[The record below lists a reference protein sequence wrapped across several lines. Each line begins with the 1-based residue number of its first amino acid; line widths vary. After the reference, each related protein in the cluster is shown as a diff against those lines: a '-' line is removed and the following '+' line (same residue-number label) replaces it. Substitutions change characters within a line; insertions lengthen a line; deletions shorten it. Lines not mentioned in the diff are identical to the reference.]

1 MRTKIS
7 AKVFKLELSINV
19 PRLDKMTSAK
29 SAQELFQA
37 AYENRYTWEP
47 NFPGYTAAVQL
58 KQGDEVFTGTISV
71 KSNLSAEVTGID
83 NEEARNSIIGQ
94 LREVAIHRVRRT
106 FAETHGKNTF
116 SYGETDA
123 TGAVEILMGGKSAGD
138 RYKIRHNEV
147 CHVHRH
153 IHGIMVT
160 IDTFSSHDT
169 GEGYLSHRYDSVY
182 ADPVTG
188 EIKSGKIVFEDN
200 YQQVG
205 GFQILS
211 QRIIQASE
219 AGKPTTTEFNFTN
232 IELLPDRVEA
242 AAASA

>member
-1 MRTKIS
+1 
-7 AKVFKLELSINV
+7 
-19 PRLDKMTSAK
+19 MTESK

-47 NFPGYTAAVQL
+47 NFPGYTAAVKFQH
-58 KQGDEVFTGTISV
+58 GDRVLTGTIAV
-71 KSNLSAEVTGID
+71 KANLSSEVMGID
-83 NEEARNSIIGQ
+83 DEEARDSIIGQ

-106 FAETHGKNTF
+106 FADTHSKNTF

-123 TGAVEILMGGKSAGD
+123 TGAVEILMGGKSTGD
-138 RYKIRHNEV
+138 RYKLRNNEV

-169 GEGYLSHRYDSVY
+169 GAGYLSHRYDSIY

-200 YQQVG
+200 YQKVG
-205 GFQILS
+205 DYQILS
-211 QRIIQASE
+211 QRMIQAVEDSQ
-219 AGKPTTTEFNFTN
+219 PVTTEFTFTN
-232 IELLPDRVEA
+232 IELLPAQVKAVA
-242 AAASA
+242 ATV

>member
-1 MRTKIS
+1 MT
-7 AKVFKLELSINV
+7 EL
-19 PRLDKMTSAK
+19 K

-47 NFPGYTAAVQL
+47 NFPGYTATVEL
-58 KQGDEVFTGTISV
+58 KQGNEIFTGKVSV

-94 LREVAIHRVRRT
+94 LREVAIHRVRRS

-138 RYKIRHNEV
+138 RYKLRNNEV

-169 GEGYLSHRYDSVY
+169 GAGYLSHRYDSVY

-200 YQQVG
+200 YQAVG

-211 QRIIQASE
+211 QRIIE
-219 AGKPTTTEFNFTN
+219 AVENGQPTTTEFNFSN
-232 IELLPDRVEA
+232 IELLAERVEA
-242 AAASA
+242 VAATAK

>member
-1 MRTKIS
+1 
-7 AKVFKLELSINV
+7 
-19 PRLDKMTSAK
+19 MTESK

-47 NFPGYTAAVQL
+47 NFPGYTATVSY
-58 KQGDEVFTGTISV
+58 KEGETVFTGSVVV

-83 NEEARNSIIGQ
+83 NEEVRNSILGQ

-123 TGAVEILMGGKSAGD
+123 TGAIEILMGGKSAGD
-138 RYKIRHNEV
+138 RYKLRNNEV

-169 GEGYLSHRYDSVY
+169 GAGYLSHRYDSVY

-200 YQQVG
+200 YQKVG
-205 GFQILS
+205 DFQILS
-211 QRIIQASE
+211 QRIIESAE
-219 AGKPTTTEFNFTN
+219 DDKPVTTEFNFTN
-232 IELLPDRVEA
+232 IELLPSQVQAVA
-242 AAASA
+242 ATV

>member
-1 MRTKIS
+1 
-7 AKVFKLELSINV
+7 
-19 PRLDKMTSAK
+19 MTESK

-47 NFPGYTAAVQL
+47 NFPGYTATVEF
-58 KQGDEVFTGTISV
+58 KHGDRVLTGKIVV
-71 KSNLSAEVTGID
+71 KANLSAEVMGIED
-83 NEEARNSIIGQ
+83 EEARNSIIGQ

-138 RYKIRHNEV
+138 RYKLRNNEV

-169 GEGYLSHRYDSVY
+169 GAGYLSHRYDSVY

-200 YQQVG
+200 YQKVG
-205 GFQILS
+205 DFQILS
-211 QRIIQASE
+211 QRIIQAVE
-219 AGKPTTTEFNFTN
+219 DGQPITTEFNFTN
-232 IELLPDRVEA
+232 IELLPAQVEA
-242 AAASA
+242 VAAAV

>member
-1 MRTKIS
+1 
-7 AKVFKLELSINV
+7 
-19 PRLDKMTSAK
+19 MTESK

-47 NFPGYTAAVQL
+47 NFPGYTATVEL
-58 KQGDEVFTGTISV
+58 KQGNEIFTGKVSV

-94 LREVAIHRVRRT
+94 LREVAIHRVRRS
-106 FAETHGKNTF
+106 FVETHGKNTF

-138 RYKIRHNEV
+138 RYKLRNNEV

-169 GEGYLSHRYDSVY
+169 GAGYLSHRYDSVY

-200 YQQVG
+200 YQAVG

-211 QRIIQASE
+211 QRIIE
-219 AGKPTTTEFNFTN
+219 AVENGQPTTTEFNFSN
-232 IELLPDRVEA
+232 IELLAERVEA
-242 AAASA
+242 VAATA

>member
-1 MRTKIS
+1 
-7 AKVFKLELSINV
+7 
-19 PRLDKMTSAK
+19 MTESK

-47 NFPGYTAAVQL
+47 NFPGYTATVNY
-58 KQGDEVFTGTISV
+58 KEGETVFTGNVVV

-83 NEEARNSIIGQ
+83 NEEVRNSILGQ

-123 TGAVEILMGGKSAGD
+123 TGAIEILMGGKSAGD
-138 RYKIRHNEV
+138 RYKLRNNEV

-169 GEGYLSHRYDSVY
+169 GAGYLSHRYDSVY

-200 YQQVG
+200 YQKVG
-205 GFQILS
+205 DFQILS
-211 QRIIQASE
+211 QRIIESAE
-219 AGKPTTTEFNFTN
+219 DDKPVTTEFNFTN
-232 IELLPDRVEA
+232 IELLPAQVQAVA
-242 AAASA
+242 ATV